1 MGKPGPET
9 KLVKKMRDAGT
20 KKYGDRLV
28 LTKYH
33 GSQYGE
39 AGVSDLLGTLDGV
52 FLAIEVKAPEN
63 YGNNPDRALRDGPTL
78 KQRLYVKRVLA
89 AGGCAG
95 FAATVDQ
102 FMDILAHADQ
112 GHIEGT
118 GQACEGHNIIEKE
131 VKANA

>member
-9 KLVKKMRDAGT
+9 KLIKKMRDAGT
-20 KKYGDRLV
+20 AKYGDRLV

-33 GSQYGE
+33 GSQFGE

-63 YGNNPDRALRDGPTL
+63 YSNSVDKAIEKGPTL
-78 KQRLYVKRVLA
+78 KQRLYVDRVLA

-95 FAATVDQ
+95 FAASIEQ

-112 GHIEGT
+112 GSIEGT
-118 GQACEGHNIIEKE
+118 GQACEGHNTRPYSISE
-131 VKANA
+131 